1 MKKNIAVIGGGSGT
15 YNVLTSLKDTSGLDL
30 SAIVSI
36 ADSGGSSGQLRDEF
50 GILPPGDIRR
60 AILALSDPPI
70 DYLSLRQLFSYR
82 FGNGNGLNGHSFG
95 NLMLTALKEI
105 LGSEVKAINTVSK
118 MFRLKGKV
126 LPVSLQKTNLCARL
140 EDGTIIKGETNIDIR
155 AVRPDLKILDVFID
169 PPVEIYSQAKNAI
182 SKANWI
188 IIGPGDLYTS
198 LIPNLLISGVN
209 EAIKNSHAQII
220 FICNLMTKHGETDN
234 FSGQDFVSEISKYLG
249 PAANKLL
256 YVIINN
262 KNSVPK
268 KLKDK
273 YIAEKSYPVFEDKTK
288 SYPKQVKII
297 RSSVAQAGQLWR
309 HDPEKLKEEI
319 LKIIS

>member
-1 MKKNIAVIGGGSGT
+1 MNKNVVVMGGGSGT
-15 YNVLTSLKDTSGLDL
+15 YNVLTALKDSPNLNL
-30 SAIVSI
+30 SAVVSI

-70 DYLSLRQLFSYR
+70 DYSSLRQLFSYR
-82 FGNGNGLNGHSFG
+82 FGNGTGLNGHSFG

-105 LGSEVKAINTVSK
+105 LGTEIEAIEAISK

-126 LPVSLQKTNLCARL
+126 LPVSLDKTNLCARL

-155 AVRPDLKILDVFID
+155 TVRPDLKILDVFID
-169 PPVEIYSQAKNAI
+169 PMVEIFKQAEETI
-182 SKANWI
+182 LKADWI

-198 LIPNLLISGVN
+198 LIPNLLISGTN
-209 EAIKNSHAQII
+209 KAINNSKAKII
-220 FICNLMTKHGETDN
+220 YICNLMTKYGETDG
-234 FSGQDFVSEISKYLG
+234 FCAQDFVLEVDNYLQE
-249 PAANKLL
+249 AENKLE
-256 YVIINN
+256 YVIVNSEN
-262 KNSVPK
+262 KVPK

-273 YIAEKSYPVFEDKTK
+273 YIEEKAYPVLEDKK
-288 SYPKQVKII
+288 RKYPKQVKII
-297 RSSVAQAGQLWR
+297 KSSVAQAGQLWR

-319 LKIIS
+319 LKIIF